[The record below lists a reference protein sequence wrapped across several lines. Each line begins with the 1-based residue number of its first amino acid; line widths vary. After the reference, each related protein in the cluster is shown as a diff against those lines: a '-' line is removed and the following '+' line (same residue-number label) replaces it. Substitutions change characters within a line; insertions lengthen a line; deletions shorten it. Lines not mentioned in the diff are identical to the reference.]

1 KWVECCHLETVL
13 TNISEFLKNEDIH
26 SLFVFSTSTKGPL
39 AATPTPPS
47 ALQGKCVVFVKSKTA
62 TQLTIENIADNVIV
76 LDTSKNPLKH
86 LDLLLHQVYM
96 PLLCRGESSVVRS
109 LNLNAAGL
117 LGVSHRFMGQLEMI
131 RGHIKGS
138 VVLPI
143 PPVKVMTKARVSPVS
158 HAAFIHLL
166 ESTIIGWIKQVKEV
180 LKHDPMA
187 LLAHQGSE
195 AGVCQEEALW
205 ERRIQNLHYLN
216 VQLDSEAAREIL
228 TTLEQA
234 NSTYVPAL
242 KTMCKDIDKA
252 LSQAEENMQFLGS
265 LLRWFELLRSA
276 DPLPEIIKYIPP
288 LIHTLL
294 LVWTHSRYYHQP
306 KVFVSLLNSMATEIT
321 NIAVRIIG
329 DDVLKDPSSSFHQ
342 LKGALKVCATFRGCY
357 LDVKAKADEINT
369 NICTITDLEGVNPI
383 PLTQIRKFK
392 PRCNDVLELVET
404 IHHFQLLETVAEIG
418 GAGTASLDAVV
429 KDIQET
435 YRRAFTSF
443 TSKNM
448 HMLSTSQD
456 QAFEKSFF
464 DFRITIKELEHQIA
478 GVLKVC
484 FQQCPSINSQL
495 RLLEVFQGVIS
506 RECVQEQLKD
516 QAEGLLYMLIEEVN
530 QVKTL
535 YQMKDQT
542 PHMSAHT
549 PPIVNRLLWVK
560 GLQSRISEPVMKLKE
575 VFPLALKGDIGW
587 KLRHLYTEVIE
598 KLESLLH
605 LHNRCE
611 RVAVE
616 SWLTT
621 AEANLSN
628 ATKMPLLVVSSQHGE
643 LEHNLKPMEVNLD
656 PDFICLLSEASL
668 LHKAPFNI
676 KLSEPVRTMLRSVDA
691 HGLRTLATRLEAVVC
706 KYNEI
711 LRTINEFE
719 RRLLEGSL
727 VAAQELLRS
736 GLSSYTWST
745 EETADFV
752 ELATSLVCSQLY
764 SAFSAVRNNCN
775 EIGRRASAWSR
786 GCLDVFSNREAKR
799 IYSVQELLQQQERLL
814 ELSLGRQISSDGHR
828 IQSLVQESLIVLG
841 ISEASPAWQDYM
853 EYIDVLL
860 LKGLKQV
867 TLSSLA
873 SMLNTVLEEKKT
885 CFCCAPVLGISVELV
900 GGEVGFSPPLEES
913 SVERSLL
920 EHARHCIDTFL
931 LRAALLATHCQQA
944 QGSYLDYLAADKEV
958 IELTGLI
965 LEKVQEGT
973 AGCQTTL
980 EVLSPYAYLWRKD
993 VNETFQDF
1001 LNGVGRAERAF
1012 LMPED
1017 VKPNTDVPSLEDFDA
1032 EISTYRMDRD
1042 DILRL
1047 QSSVHVGWIKVD
1059 FQPIK
1064 QVLAACAFKW
1074 MWTFAKYLI
1083 DKMTDTLEN
1092 LDIFLKR
1099 TEPQLEG
1106 ITGEEKDTE
1115 FFMKMMR
1122 LFNEVSARQ
1131 TDMEGQF
1138 IVMQK
1143 AVKVLEKYEFR
1154 LPTESEKLLTGI
1166 PGRWNNLKTRVS
1178 LAKQR
1183 LSPKIQQ
1190 ESESITKD
1198 LAQFGDRLYQLKESI
1213 EESDVYMRDCS
1224 VETAYHVIKRLSKE
1238 VKTLQTEAKYL
1249 KELQGLLEAVVVDFR
1264 ILNECRRTVRNLTLM
1279 WQAVEVI
1286 RKQQSEWKTQPW
1298 QDIDT
1303 VQLVSSTS
1311 QQLELIK
1318 SLAREV
1324 HGWDVYAGT
1333 LESVNVIQLTLPLIE
1348 DLLNPAMRTRHWKQL
1363 VRVTGGQLLISPQ
1376 SLRGMTLGDLLALGL
1391 QKHADNVKAIVER
1404 ASNDIAIETGLKNC
1418 EEVWLSRIF
1427 DLQPHNRAMSATM
1440 TNTEAIFEELEHH
1453 QMALDT
1459 MKDSSE
1465 AGTFLD
1471 EVTKWQKKL
1480 QIIESIVH
1488 LMLQVQD
1495 KWVNLEEVLTTSS
1508 VCGDLPMEAAVFA
1521 SVQQDLCSLMKAAE
1535 ENPNILQ
1542 ICIRQG
1548 LQGMLCEMK
1557 EKLEKCQHSLL
1568 DYLESRRH
1576 AFPRLFFLP
1585 LQDTLKLICCACNP
1599 EVQHHYL
1606 YKVFEHMESLIF
1618 VKNNEIHEARSQR
1631 IVAVK
1636 SFAGEQLYLT
1646 EMKPLECGGL
1656 AEQGLQL
1663 LQGRIGSAL
1672 RSQLHAA
1679 LGYGQRPQRKMLL
1692 FDSLRQVARIATQIN
1707 FTRSLERALT
1717 DLASGQREALQVLQI
1732 CCSHSK
1738 TVGYLGYGRKRKAAN
1753 ICEYDENRRDIIVK
1767 VDMHKPN
1774 LLCFQHFPYFSSFF
1788 FLSSVAH
1795 PYANTGQHQFTY
1807 GYEYQGSVQSSVMTP
1822 LSERAMFH
1830 MLAALAVRT
1839 GGFCTGPERIGKK
1852 TTIKELSLVLGR
1864 ALYFIC
1870 CSEALDHKT
1879 LSDVCK
1885 GVASSGCLV
1894 CFDSIDRMRPI
1905 VLSEAAHLLGQIHE
1919 GMKALK
1925 GFVRIQFQEIPL
1937 NSLGGYF
1944 ATSLSCVSP
1953 AAAIPHRLLKCFRI
1967 VSITKSSTDLIVESL
1982 FKAAGN
1988 TPALVI
1994 ASCATTFSYR
2004 FKPLFPRPDIK
2015 ILGASVSFDA
2025 VEHAGNMKS
2034 ERIDALEDRALVM
2047 ALHRSVIPR
2056 LTGTGL
2062 TLMCSLMR
2070 TLWQPGS
2077 LPVPCTTDEKE
2088 VIAKA
2093 IKLRQLSASEG
2104 FTSVVQQLTHLI
2116 PSYQTIAIVGQTGC
2130 GKSESLQTSLQVFR
2144 ELGYRVDLRTIFTQA
2159 LDSRQLL
2166 GHVNMKTGR
2175 GIANVLYLVFRNRT
2189 KKKHHRRRWFI
2200 KDGKIDAQQMEC
2212 MQAILRNNGSFILPH
2227 SEQFKLPGSVK
2238 LFWELASLENVSPAV
2253 ICCMGI
2259 LNIPTDTESWKLCL
2273 SKWLLAHPTTHRHL
2287 LQQLTEEFL
2296 DLIRGSLRTPEKNLI
2311 LYQNGAIMI
2320 VISKL
2325 LSLALHSM
2333 NCSSDKRDV
2342 KKCFLFSCVWAFGG
2356 TLESEHKAAFD
2367 LWWRERFRNSCV
2379 IPEEH
2384 QIWDYYIDTETCQ
2397 FVRWS
2402 DNVPPQS
2409 FPCGQGIS
2417 SQAFVHTIE
2426 SEQLFY
2432 LTNLLS
2438 DAGHPVV
2445 LAGET
2450 GCGKSAVLNE
2460 YMQAHFSGDVVE
2472 VLKLKIHMC
2481 RSTSSRMLWGSLFD
2495 KLEWQYG
2502 TLYTPFRKKKL
2513 MCFVDDLNSAQ
2524 VDGHGSQPACELMR
2538 QLLDCGGG
2546 FDPVSFEW
2554 RTVKNVAFLAT
2565 VNTSCPSSP
2574 RLLRHFAVFRCSYP
2588 SCDDQYRIFST
2599 LLNSY
2604 FLQSSPALKQSSLRP
2619 PVTLVTVETQD
2630 RLRTMFLRISQR
2642 GHYIF
2647 TLRDLAKIF
2656 RNLCLSLNMNG
2667 SSKALLYLWRH
2678 ECDWVYG
2685 HRLASY
2691 VDYARYKQEFNVA
2704 VKKVFADNE
2713 QKAYSV
2719 LVSVHHSNVINLEG
2733 GLVTASPTQWQLRK
2747 LLEESVQEHNKTN
2760 PRIAISFYRST
2771 MELVCRLTRNLL
2783 SPHEV
2788 AHTLLCGEGCP
2799 GMAIPVTKLAA
2810 HLCGFSIVRI
2820 HSFSRDAQSIDSFK
2834 SQLVDCCVQA
2844 GIQNLAGK
2852 KVLCLMNE
2860 ERLDKATM
2868 VYFTHLVVPG
2878 SITHLFSSE
2887 QLSSII
2893 NEVRS
2898 EALTENISSTKEAVL
2913 EFFVQRVTQN
2923 LRCVLIC
2930 PSTGCSFSQNCQEF
2944 PIFTNTVNIYFVPHW
2959 SRSRLVE
2966 HALYHVDRLKMLTA
2980 QERENICHLLASMHL
2995 AVGKSDGRGK
3005 GMGRFGHL
3013 TNSTYESFART
3024 FVRLFDRRHAELV
3037 AEHRRI
3043 EETLGNIDGVL
3054 KASAG
3059 LRKASQ
3065 QAEVILEEHKKGAKQ
3080 ILTQIGQDRAVA
3092 EQQVRTVREQMGRI
3106 EKLQRLLPEYQL
3118 AHARSVYKCTAMA
3131 SDIKKLVGEI
3141 DIEALGELRAMQ
3153 QPDVDTEDLMA
3164 SIIAILKSPTADLT
3178 WSKGAKRQMAN
3189 LERFLDELSTFD
3201 EIQLSETTLG
3211 VLEKYLQKPSFTA
3224 ENMERKTG
3232 GNSAASS
3239 LLKWLQGAVS
3249 YHRV

>member
-1 KWVECCHLETVL
+1 
-13 TNISEFLKNEDIH
+13 
-26 SLFVFSTSTKGPL
+26 
-39 AATPTPPS
+39 
-47 ALQGKCVVFVKSKTA
+47 
-62 TQLTIENIADNVIV
+62 
-76 LDTSKNPLKH
+76 
-86 LDLLLHQVYM
+86 
-96 PLLCRGESSVVRS
+96 
-109 LNLNAAGL
+109 
-117 LGVSHRFMGQLEMI
+117 
-131 RGHIKGS
+131 
-138 VVLPI
+138 
-143 PPVKVMTKARVSPVS
+143 
-158 HAAFIHLL
+158 
-166 ESTIIGWIKQVKEV
+166 
-180 LKHDPMA
+180 
-187 LLAHQGSE
+187 
-195 AGVCQEEALW
+195 
-205 ERRIQNLHYLN
+205 
-216 VQLDSEAAREIL
+216 
-228 TTLEQA
+228 
-234 NSTYVPAL
+234 
-242 KTMCKDIDKA
+242 
-252 LSQAEENMQFLGS
+252 
-265 LLRWFELLRSA
+265 
-276 DPLPEIIKYIPP
+276 
-288 LIHTLL
+288 
-294 LVWTHSRYYHQP
+294 
-306 KVFVSLLNSMATEIT
+306 
-321 NIAVRIIG
+321 
-329 DDVLKDPSSSFHQ
+329 
-342 LKGALKVCATFRGCY
+342 
-357 LDVKAKADEINT
+357 
-369 NICTITDLEGVNPI
+369 
-383 PLTQIRKFK
+383 
-392 PRCNDVLELVET
+392 
-404 IHHFQLLETVAEIG
+404 
-418 GAGTASLDAVV
+418 
-429 KDIQET
+429 
-435 YRRAFTSF
+435 
-443 TSKNM
+443 
-448 HMLSTSQD
+448 
-456 QAFEKSFF
+456 
-464 DFRITIKELEHQIA
+464 
-478 GVLKVC
+478 
-484 FQQCPSINSQL
+484 
-495 RLLEVFQGVIS
+495 
-506 RECVQEQLKD
+506 
-516 QAEGLLYMLIEEVN
+516 
-530 QVKTL
+530 
-535 YQMKDQT
+535 
-542 PHMSAHT
+542 
-549 PPIVNRLLWVK
+549 
-560 GLQSRISEPVMKLKE
+560 
-575 VFPLALKGDIGW
+575 
-587 KLRHLYTEVIE
+587 
-598 KLESLLH
+598 
-605 LHNRCE
+605 
-611 RVAVE
+611 
-616 SWLTT
+616 
-621 AEANLSN
+621 
-628 ATKMPLLVVSSQHGE
+628 
-643 LEHNLKPMEVNLD
+643 
-656 PDFICLLSEASL
+656 
-668 LHKAPFNI
+668 
-676 KLSEPVRTMLRSVDA
+676 
-691 HGLRTLATRLEAVVC
+691 
-706 KYNEI
+706 
-711 LRTINEFE
+711 
-719 RRLLEGSL
+719 
-727 VAAQELLRS
+727 
-736 GLSSYTWST
+736 
-745 EETADFV
+745 
-752 ELATSLVCSQLY
+752 
-764 SAFSAVRNNCN
+764 
-775 EIGRRASAWSR
+775 
-786 GCLDVFSNREAKR
+786 
-799 IYSVQELLQQQERLL
+799 
-814 ELSLGRQISSDGHR
+814 
-828 IQSLVQESLIVLG
+828 
-841 ISEASPAWQDYM
+841 
-853 EYIDVLL
+853 
-860 LKGLKQV
+860 
-867 TLSSLA
+867 
-873 SMLNTVLEEKKT
+873 
-885 CFCCAPVLGISVELV
+885 
-900 GGEVGFSPPLEES
+900 
-913 SVERSLL
+913 
-920 EHARHCIDTFL
+920 
-931 LRAALLATHCQQA
+931 
-944 QGSYLDYLAADKEV
+944 
-958 IELTGLI
+958 
-965 LEKVQEGT
+965 
-973 AGCQTTL
+973 
-980 EVLSPYAYLWRKD
+980 
-993 VNETFQDF
+993 
-1001 LNGVGRAERAF
+1001 
-1012 LMPED
+1012 
-1017 VKPNTDVPSLEDFDA
+1017 
-1032 EISTYRMDRD
+1032 
-1042 DILRL
+1042 
-1047 QSSVHVGWIKVD
+1047 
-1059 FQPIK
+1059 
-1064 QVLAACAFKW
+1064 
-1074 MWTFAKYLI
+1074 
-1083 DKMTDTLEN
+1083 
-1092 LDIFLKR
+1092 
-1099 TEPQLEG
+1099 
-1106 ITGEEKDTE
+1106 
-1115 FFMKMMR
+1115 
-1122 LFNEVSARQ
+1122 
-1131 TDMEGQF
+1131 
-1138 IVMQK
+1138 
-1143 AVKVLEKYEFR
+1143 
-1154 LPTESEKLLTGI
+1154 
-1166 PGRWNNLKTRVS
+1166 
-1178 LAKQR
+1178 
-1183 LSPKIQQ
+1183 
-1190 ESESITKD
+1190 
-1198 LAQFGDRLYQLKESI
+1198 
-1213 EESDVYMRDCS
+1213 
-1224 VETAYHVIKRLSKE
+1224 
-1238 VKTLQTEAKYL
+1238 
-1249 KELQGLLEAVVVDFR
+1249 
-1264 ILNECRRTVRNLTLM
+1264 
-1279 WQAVEVI
+1279 
-1286 RKQQSEWKTQPW
+1286 
-1298 QDIDT
+1298 
-1303 VQLVSSTS
+1303 
-1311 QQLELIK
+1311 
-1318 SLAREV
+1318 
-1324 HGWDVYAGT
+1324 
-1333 LESVNVIQLTLPLIE
+1333 
-1348 DLLNPAMRTRHWKQL
+1348 
-1363 VRVTGGQLLISPQ
+1363 
-1376 SLRGMTLGDLLALGL
+1376 
-1391 QKHADNVKAIVER
+1391 
-1404 ASNDIAIETGLKNC
+1404 
-1418 EEVWLSRIF
+1418 
-1427 DLQPHNRAMSATM
+1427 
-1440 TNTEAIFEELEHH
+1440 
-1453 QMALDT
+1453 
-1459 MKDSSE
+1459 
-1465 AGTFLD
+1465 
-1471 EVTKWQKKL
+1471 
-1480 QIIESIVH
+1480 
-1488 LMLQVQD
+1488 
-1495 KWVNLEEVLTTSS
+1495 
-1508 VCGDLPMEAAVFA
+1508 
-1521 SVQQDLCSLMKAAE
+1521 
-1535 ENPNILQ
+1535 
-1542 ICIRQG
+1542 
-1548 LQGMLCEMK
+1548 
-1557 EKLEKCQHSLL
+1557 
-1568 DYLESRRH
+1568 
-1576 AFPRLFFLP
+1576 
-1585 LQDTLKLICCACNP
+1585 
-1599 EVQHHYL
+1599 
-1606 YKVFEHMESLIF
+1606 
-1618 VKNNEIHEARSQR
+1618 
-1631 IVAVK
+1631 
-1636 SFAGEQLYLT
+1636 
-1646 EMKPLECGGL
+1646 
-1656 AEQGLQL
+1656 
-1663 LQGRIGSAL
+1663 
-1672 RSQLHAA
+1672 
-1679 LGYGQRPQRKMLL
+1679 
-1692 FDSLRQVARIATQIN
+1692 
-1707 FTRSLERALT
+1707 
-1717 DLASGQREALQVLQI
+1717 
-1732 CCSHSK
+1732 
-1738 TVGYLGYGRKRKAAN
+1738 
-1753 ICEYDENRRDIIVK
+1753 
-1767 VDMHKPN
+1767 
-1774 LLCFQHFPYFSSFF
+1774 
-1788 FLSSVAH
+1788 
-1795 PYANTGQHQFTY
+1795 
-1807 GYEYQGSVQSSVMTP
+1807 
-1822 LSERAMFH
+1822 
-1830 MLAALAVRT
+1830 
-1839 GGFCTGPERIGKK
+1839 
-1852 TTIKELSLVLGR
+1852 
-1864 ALYFIC
+1864 
-1870 CSEALDHKT
+1870 
-1879 LSDVCK
+1879 
-1885 GVASSGCLV
+1885 
-1894 CFDSIDRMRPI
+1894 MRPI

-1944 ATSLSCVSP
+1944 ATSLSHPAEQRGEGMLPGCVSP

-1982 FKAAGN
+1982 FKAAGFRGARLQRRKLL
-1988 TPALVI
+1988 ALFEIFSAVSATAA
-1994 ASCATTFSYR
+1994 ASSKHCGTGEHCGTAHG
-2004 FKPLFPRPDIK
+2004 FPWTLSSLRHLISK
-2015 ILGASVSFDA
+2015 
-2025 VEHAGNMKS
+2025 AGVLLCS
-2034 ERIDALEDRALVM
+2034 LQIGEQQESTAGERIDALEDRALVM

-2077 LPVPCTTDEKE
+2077 LPVPCGSPRDDGAVCEASLSLSSSEETSADPELCSVKVAQTTDEKE

-2166 GHVNMKTGR
+2166 GHVNMKTGCM
-2175 GIANVLYLVFRNRT
+2175 
-2189 KKKHHRRRWFI
+2189 
-2200 KDGKIDAQQMEC
+2200 DGLLPELLRLHWCQHWSDLQSHIILKAFHLDGEIDAQQMEC

-2296 DLIRGSLRTPEKNLI
+2296 DPVVTWMRTNSSADKDLTASICATSICVENRVQTFCRIFEALGLWSVEIPPE
-2311 LYQNGAIMI
+2311 
-2320 VISKL
+2320 
-2325 LSLALHSM
+2325 
-2333 NCSSDKRDV
+2333 DV

-2472 VLKLKIHMC
+2472 VLKLKIHVN

-2604 FLQSSPALKQSSLRP
+2604 FLQSSPALKKENFTASADPVHRELLSA
-2619 PVTLVTVETQD
+2619 VTLVTVETQD

-2713 QKAYSV
+2713 QVELITSPTQP
-2719 LVSVHHSNVINLEG
+2719 LFSNVINLEG
-2733 GLVTASPTQWQLRK
+2733 GLVTASPTQWQLRSGNQMKLSNQDMSGDGYRHNFDEDLVRK

-2844 GIQNLAGK
+2844 GIQGK

-3249 YHRV
+3249 YHRVMMSKVRPLQSKVAEMSAALEESVQRLKSQQTRKANLLRRLEELEKGFEEASIDKNEQERKSAEISKKLAYLSTVEQVLQLERRKYSLISCCMAERLQGLAGSTAMAAGLLCYLGPYEHLFCQLLLSLEWPRCLRDRGLSFLIDSFDPVKGRVIDFSVEFFKREGEETEKETNVMADSKQGEQNCQGFAEKGGQDVQMLQEAEGPADAGSFSVDLSAPVIASEHYHDFVKALLKIVAGDEKIHHWVLKDWTLQQMQNAVILLCSWQRPPFLMHPSNEAEKWFQELQETSPPMSATSLRLGEGPDGSISLAIEKALHSGHSLFIYNYTQLWASLIRPLIEHCNTVTETEPQSDNCSSIVCLEGRRLLGSDQFKLYLATSQAQRPLPADITSGATLVNCSEDEDTIRDFLLHRLFAGTQQDLHRQLKNASKNVHQVQCLLKKLEQKFQESLNSSPQDIEAVTAIFNNRKQLSEKLERAKSLESRLFELRNKLLPIAQRGAQLFSVLQALRMLAREYKFPLSYFLRLFDKAVGNTFTENEEDEKEEIDIKAEDARKNAFNQANSVTDPEVTEADDSDDRQHGGDIPGREALERNLDEPVMDPHVSKESPSSQLGFPKDTADISRKHKPPSPAADSLSLSTNEIRQLVDQLTETVHQTINQSLYPEHSLVFSCMLSLYIQMEGEGALREEEVSFLLKGFQDYDGVPPSLRDLGSEGLPPAWMPAEQWECLLALSLLPGPLEGVCVQIAEHSTEWERWFNLDYPELERLPLEGEPVEMNGAPESPDTCSVSGMHKLLLLRALRPDRLISALPRYLLQHDSVCTWGGSGPQAADVKSLVEDSVGILVLLPAGLSPTNGLSNVCSVMSVQPTTVICSAAKEMGISVSVVSTREDCLSGVEKALGDMMECGGWLVVENVHLASMSLLKKIHHTMNLAAKQSNNQFRLWLTAEPGAPFPEDFLSEIHKVSWHALMTHCLMGSDLFHGLRGELLPMAVVLALEQVHEKVWKRVLDLPAECRGLCFGTGVLHGLIVGSQFIPGSGLSQVYPLNDTQLLQAMDAVISSYGEGGVISNSFIQVLIEKITEIYLNTVTVSEDALYIEALAQEVLLQCTQPHGKIAIGEFVVPIPAANIEPVQYSLWLCRHLSEFDSCPGLALHKSTQKLQNQSRVAGLLHNLSEVYEVLQCGLPSADHEDSIAPLGVSALSLSLDLVLEQLPGLLEVDNGPLPWSLVSSLAKAEDSAVVKTVGYALLEECLWMNRLLCHIRQQVTELFSCTLRVGCAFPPHLAGVSQALEKGRAPQPWIPPNYQPSVTSLQTWLEDLKKKHSQLKQWVEESGRTKAQGSVSNEVTSVWLGALVNPAALILALRHEYAIANMCLLDETAVCCNVSRSREPSDQYDIQPHCLTLEGLCLQGASWDFSNNALVESSEEFVHLPYVTVRPILHKAAVCEGDRADLFECPVYMTPARKSCLLKLPLRSTKPAQYWRLKKAAVILDCKTSPYVSPSARLQWAARRSQKRLSSLSPLPSLRNIPARIYKTSNPSRISSQLAEIGGIHSLSQEEHLETFEEYVSEELASHKPKTSENYTQHSSADPKTFLDGTDNESPDETSRVEAGSLGHRSLCEENGQAPSTPKGVEPVDVKASSRQLPDGNSATDTDSLTAEEPNLHLDSGC